1 MVLEASLTLI
11 LTFAVLLFLSIPIG
25 ICIAVASTATM
36 LLMMPM
42 DRALFIT
49 AQKMVSSLDTF
60 ALLAVPFFILS
71 GEIMNNGGIATRL
84 VNFAKLFSGKI
95 PGSLTH
101 TNIVG
106 NMMFGAVSGSAIAAS
121 TSIGGVMVPMSE
133 KEGYQRTF
141 AAAANIASA
150 PTGMLIPP
158 TTAFIIYA
166 LVSGGTSIAA
176 LFMGGAV
183 AGILWG
189 LGCMVVAYIVAK
201 RQNYAMAQPLS
212 RQQAW
217 QVCREALPSLLLI
230 FIVVGGIVFGVFTAI
245 EASAVAVL
253 YTAFLSLVVYRSI
266 RLRQLPA
273 IMMSTVRMTGI
284 IMFLL
289 AASSAMSFAMAFS
302 GLPAVISEIILG
314 ISDSQIMVL
323 LIINI
328 FLLIIGTF
336 MDIGP
341 AILIFTPILLPIAT
355 QMGVDPV
362 HFGVIMIFNLSI
374 GTITPP
380 VGSGLFVGASV
391 AQVKVE
397 SLIKPLLPFYLA
409 IILVLFV
416 VTYIPQLTLFLPQLF
431 GV

>member
-355 QMGVDPV
+355 QMDVDPV

>member
-11 LTFAVLLFLSIPIG
+11 LTFAVLLLLSVPIG

-36 LLMMPM
+36 LLLMPM

-121 TSIGGVMVPMSE
+121 TSIGGVMVPMSA